1 MYFSPDYD
9 NNVLNVSGCR
19 EDGFTEE
26 SDEAADG
33 NHGTGKRARAVVCNI
48 VTTNPLHVYMLL
60 VF

>member
-9 NNVLNVSGCR
+9 NNILNVSGCR

-48 VTTNPLHVYMLL
+48 VTTNPLHV
-60 VF
+60 